1 MLFCKRIWA
10 FFLMFLVIFAP
21 NILCGY
27 AEAETELFNMDFD
40 GLPIGEIT
48 EKPAYLSV
56 FSKSGN
62 SKLQLFRK
70 NSRFVF

>member
-1 MLFCKRIWA
+1 
-10 FFLMFLVIFAP
+10 MFLVIFAP

-48 EKPAYLSV
+48 EKPAYLRV
-56 FSKSGN
+56 FSKSV
-62 SKLQLFRK
+62 KK
-70 NSRFVF
+70 ITK